1 MSADLTNR
9 RCKAKFRA
17 ITEKASEENE
27 SKIQLYV
34 V

>member
-1 MSADLTNR
+1 MSGDLTNCR
-9 RCKAKFRA
+9 SKAKFRA
-17 ITEKASEENE
+17 ITEKASDDNE